1 MKNKEKN
8 KKNIINKLNGMS
20 TFKYIKKTSNNET
33 PKINIPKINNN
44 FLLIL

>member
-1 MKNKEKN
+1 
-8 KKNIINKLNGMS
+8 MS

-44 FLLIL
+44 FYSFYNPFNTIFNIKKL